1 MVPRYEQKD
10 MTALW
15 TDEAK
20 FHCFLQVELSLLESL
35 EKNGIAPKGT
45 ASGIRA
51 KARIRP
57 ERVNEIEATT
67 HHDVIAFCTSITE
80 ELAPEQ
86 AKWFHLSLIHISEP
100 TRPY

>member
-20 FHCFLQVELSLLESL
+20 FHGFLQVELSLLESL

-45 ASGIRA
+45 AAGIRA
-51 KARIRP
+51 
-57 ERVNEIEATT
+57 
-67 HHDVIAFCTSITE
+67 
-80 ELAPEQ
+80 L
-86 AKWFHLSLIHISEP
+86 
-100 TRPY
+100 